1 MVAKWI
7 GRLAIVLAVI
17 VAVAIGAAGA
27 IIAFDEPPVLPRLTA
42 ADSLPGF
49 SSWNLAEIPRTRQL
63 QARDGAPL
71 AYRFYPG
78 PKERAVVLVHGSS
91 GTNVTMHRLA
101 QALQSSGATVYSIS
115 LRGHGGS
122 GTRNG
127 DSSYSRQLDDD
138 LMDFVQK
145 VGLNA
150 PGVHRTLMG
159 FSSGGG
165 FVLRTASGPNAASFD
180 AYVALSPYVAHD
192 SPTSR
197 QDAGGWAG
205 VAMGRLL
212 MLAALDGL
220 GLPWFQGLPVVR
232 FATDAKPSDSRTPVY
247 SYRLMSG
254 MQLGPAWRLAIARI
268 RRPTLIVVGADDEL
282 FLAGQFSPLFGEL
295 NRRISVSILPDAGH
309 MTMIADERAV
319 STIADLWR
327 GL

>member
-1 MVAKWI
+1 MAIKWI
-7 GRLAIVLAVI
+7 GRLAAVLAVI
-17 VAVAIGAAGA
+17 VVVAIGAPGA
-27 IIAFDEPPVLPRLTA
+27 VIVLDEPPALPRLTA

-49 SSWNLAEIPRTRQL
+49 SSWNLAEIPRTRKL

-71 AYRFYPG
+71 VYRLYPG
-78 PKERAVVLVHGSS
+78 SNGRVVVLVHGSS
-91 GTNVTMHRLA
+91 GTNVSMHKLA
-101 QALQSSGATVYSIS
+101 RALQSFGATVYSIS

-127 DSSYSRQLDDD
+127 DSSYRRQLDDD
-138 LMDFVQK
+138 LMDFVQT

-165 FVLRTASGPNAASFD
+165 FALRTASGPNAASFD
-180 AYVALSPYVAHD
+180 AYVAISPYIAHD

-197 QDAGGWAG
+197 QEAGGWAG

-212 MLAALDGL
+212 ALAALDGM
-220 GLPWFQGLPVVR
+220 GLPWLQGLPVVR
-232 FATDAKPSDSRTPVY
+232 FATDAEPSDSRTPAY
-247 SYRLMSG
+247 SYRLLSG
-254 MQLGPAWRLAIARI
+254 MQLGPAWRPAIARI
-268 RRPTLIVVGADDEL
+268 GQPTLIVVGADDEL
-282 FLAGQFSPLFGEL
+282 FLADQFPPLFGEL

-309 MTMIADERAV
+309 MTMITDDRAV
-319 STIADLWR
+319 SMIADLWR